1 MREMGKS
8 FPRAVGY
15 ALLLAI
21 PAFVLSGCSDDQ
33 ETGGEP
39 VTITSVTPAS
49 ASAGDIVT
57 IEGNGFSSD
66 PARNQVAFSA
76 AGYSDPAAS
85 RVAVPVEVT
94 SSSLRVEVP
103 EGSFTGGVRVETPF
117 PISGGPF
124 DIVAPRIPSNSLD
137 LTVRLLLGDVGK
149 IHYSGTD
156 FDLPLSTGETGED
169 YILILFE
176 SATLP
181 GKDMASFY
189 TLDNDTPCSS
199 APAAGG
205 KDAEVGAGPDPEKID
220 PVLLAGAGD
229 VTRSFERR
237 KREEALDL
245 LRGGAVNIDIDRA
258 PSTPPQPAVMYP
270 QEREFFVF
278 SNINGSTVNPD
289 DFTLVTAD
297 LKFEGDH
304 TLLYLDQRT
313 HFSCIDDS
321 EAYDLGLKFEDH
333 IYPTN
338 TASFGSESDINHD
351 GKVVILLTPIVNE
364 MTPQGGASS
373 GYIAGFF
380 LPSDLLPT
388 FVPTGASNGME
399 IYYSFV
405 PDPYP
410 PEYGNVYEKER
421 ALEVI
426 EGVIAHEFQHMIM
439 FNYRVLKFGNGY
451 DGTYMAELWVD
462 EGLAHIAEDL
472 NGHDESNIGRANLFL
487 NDPSDVTLIQGGDVL
502 AERGASFLFFRYLG
516 DRFGDG
522 IYRDIVQT
530 KKTGTDNIEYVTGLD
545 FKELF
550 SDWAATMYFEDRE
563 VTPVDPKYT
572 YTSIDLVADFG
583 PLRVRA
589 GNICGSPLMGDVK
602 SYGSEFI
609 LLEFTGVDVYD
620 LNISSSLFG
629 SMNATLIRIQ

>member
-21 PAFVLSGCSDDQ
+21 PALVLSGCSDKQDA
-33 ETGGEP
+33 GGEP

-49 ASAGDIVT
+49 SSAGDIVT
-57 IEGNGFSSD
+57 IEGSGFSSD

-76 AGYSDPAAS
+76 AGYTDPAAS

-124 DIVAPRIPSNSLD
+124 DIVAPGIPSNTLD
-137 LTVRLLLGDVGK
+137 LTVRLLRGDVGK
-149 IHYSGTD
+149 IYYSGTD
-156 FDLPLSTGETGED
+156 FDLPLSTGVIGEE
-169 YILILFE
+169 YILILFD

-181 GKDMASFY
+181 ENMSSFY

-199 APAAGG
+199 APDAGG
-205 KDAEVGAGPDPEKID
+205 KDAAVGAGPDPDKMD

-229 VTRSFERR
+229 VTSSFERW
-237 KREEALDL
+237 KREEALGL
-245 LRGGAVNIDIDRA
+245 LRGGAVNIDTDRA
-258 PSTPPQPAVMYP
+258 PSRLPQTAPMYP
-270 QEREFFVF
+270 QAAEFLVI
-278 SNINGSTVNPD
+278 SNMSGITISPD

-297 LKFEGDH
+297 LKYEGDH
-304 TLLYLDQRT
+304 TLLYVDQRT
-313 HFSCIDDS
+313 HFSCINDS
-321 EAYDLGLKFEDH
+321 EADALGQKFEDH

-351 GKVVILLTPIVNE
+351 NKVAILLTPIVNE
-364 MTPQGGASS
+364 LTPPGGASS

-380 LPSDLLPT
+380 WPGDLLT
-388 FVPTGASNGME
+388 LISDDMSNKME

-405 PDPYP
+405 PDPGGI
-410 PEYGNVYEKER
+410 YGNVYEKER

-451 DGTYMAELWVD
+451 DDTYMAELWVD

-472 NGHDESNIGRANLFL
+472 NGHDESNIRRANLFL
-487 NDPSDVTLIQGGDVL
+487 NIPGDVTLIHGGDEL
-502 AERGASFLFFRYLG
+502 EERGASFLFFRYLG
-516 DRFGDG
+516 DRFGEG

-550 SDWAATMYFEDRE
+550 SDWAATMYFEDRG

-572 YTSIDLVADFG
+572 YTSIDLAADFD
-583 PLRVRA
+583 PLKVRT

-602 SYGSEFI
+602 SYGPEFI
-609 LLEFTGVDVYD
+609 LMEFTGVDVYD
-620 LNISSSLFG
+620 LNITSSLFG

>member
-21 PAFVLSGCSDDQ
+21 PALVLSGCSDKQ

-49 ASAGDIVT
+49 SSAGDIVT
-57 IEGNGFSSD
+57 IEGRGFSSD

-76 AGYSDPAAS
+76 AGYTDPAAS

-124 DIVAPRIPSNSLD
+124 DIVAPGIPSNTLD
-137 LTVRLLLGDVGK
+137 LTVRLLRGDVGK
-149 IHYSGTD
+149 IYYSGTD
-156 FDLPLSTGETGED
+156 FDLPLSTGETGEE

-181 GKDMASFY
+181 ENMSSFY
-189 TLDNDTPCSS
+189 TLDNNTPCSS
-199 APAAGG
+199 ASDACG
-205 KDAEVGAGPDPEKID
+205 KDAAVGTGPDLDKID
-220 PVLLAGAGD
+220 PILLAGAGD

-237 KREEALDL
+237 KREEVLDL
-245 LRGGAVNIDIDRA
+245 LRGGAVNIDTDRA
-258 PSTPPQPAVMYP
+258 SSTLPQPAPMVP
-270 QEREFFVF
+270 QAREFFVF
-278 SNINGSTVNPD
+278 SNFSGSTVNPD

-297 LKFEGDH
+297 LKYEGDH

-321 EAYDLGLKFEDH
+321 EAYDLGQEFEDN

-351 GKVVILLTPIVNE
+351 NKVVILLTPIVNE
-364 MTPQGGASS
+364 LTPLGGASS

-388 FVPTGASNGME
+388 FVPTGTSNGME
-399 IYYSFV
+399 IYYSMV
-405 PDPYP
+405 PDPIP
-410 PEYGNVYEKER
+410 KYGNVYEKER

-426 EGVIAHEFQHMIM
+426 RGVIAHEFQHMIM

-487 NDPSDVTLIQGGDVL
+487 NIPGDVTLIHGGDKL
-502 AERGASFLFFRYLG
+502 EERGASFLFFRYLG
-516 DRFGDG
+516 DRFGEG

-550 SDWAATMYFEDRE
+550 SDWAATMYFEDRG

-572 YTSIDLVADFG
+572 YTSIDLAADFD
-583 PLRVRA
+583 PLRVRT

-602 SYGSEFI
+602 SYGPEFI
-609 LLEFTGVDVYD
+609 LMEFTGVDVYD
-620 LNISSSLFG
+620 LNITSSLFG